1 MHMKDL
7 ALPRRPAAWSNV
19 VQAIWP
25 YRTWIWIGL
34 VSAVLMYQP
43 VVWCLSIW
51 SAPDS
56 PQAYQ
61 PLVPFAVAY
70 LVWTRRKAL
79 ADLAARTAGQVQSTI
94 WLAVSGCVLMI
105 LAYPPEIPG
114 LSVVAAILILAGA
127 IYYLYGLPML
137 RALRGPL
144 VFLLTAAPLQ
154 EAIIDKATAR
164 LQLASTTA
172 AGEALRL
179 MHLPIGTEGNY
190 LVISDYRLEITPAC
204 SGLGLLLPVLVIT
217 IWLLMLMEATWLKR
231 ILLCCYSV
239 ATAVLINILRI
250 IAMGAVAY
258 YDHDVAAMLHDANSW
273 LFTALAF
280 AAMLGWARV
289 LRINKVCTVQYS
301 LRGYSLPPPP

>member
-7 ALPRRPAAWSNV
+7 ALPPRPAIWSTV
-19 VQAIWP
+19 LEFIRP
-25 YRTWIWIGL
+25 YRVWIWIGA
-34 VSAVLMYQP
+34 VSAALLYQP

-61 PLVPFAVAY
+61 PLVPLAVAY
-70 LVWTRRKAL
+70 LVWTRRQAL
-79 ADLAARTAGQVQSTI
+79 ADLAARTAGEQRGSI
-94 WLAVSGCVLMI
+94 FLAASGCVLMI

-114 LSVVAAILILAGA
+114 LSIVAAILILAGA
-127 IYYLYGLPML
+127 IYYLYGIPML
-137 RALRGPL
+137 RALGGPL

-154 EAIIDKATAR
+154 ESIIDRATGK

-172 AGEALRL
+172 AGEILRL

-190 LVISDYRLEITPAC
+190 LVVNDYRLEITPAC
-204 SGLGLLLPVLVIT
+204 SGLGLVLPVIVIT
-217 IWLLMLMEATWLKR
+217 IWLLMLMEATWSKR
-231 ILLCCYSV
+231 ILLCGYSV
-239 ATAVLINILRI
+239 ASAILINIVRI
-250 IAMGAVAY
+250 VAMGALAY
-258 YDHDVAAMLHDANSW
+258 YDHDLAAMLHDANSW

-280 AAMLGWARV
+280 AAMLFWARV
-289 LRINKVCTVQYS
+289 LRINKICTVQYS